1 MGSRNWRLP
10 LAVLVAVAAA
20 ASIVPLRVGSCGPDP
35 VNLWCAA
42 EPFLGWWP
50 TLNLGAGII
59 VGLLVRARTGALLLV
74 LASLVGF
81 LVYAVFDPWVAGSTG
96 SWTWWDYLNFFL
108 LGGLPAFA
116 GFFVGIVIRTAIRLT
131 TAFVGAVIRT
141 ASRTPT
147 APEPVPWPDPT
158 SSRTTEARGDTRG
171 YVARLRRGRSPDG
184 GSPS

>member
-10 LAVLVAVAAA
+10 LAVLVALAAA
-20 ASIVPLRVGSCGPDP
+20 ASIVPLRIGSCGTDP

-74 LASLVGF
+74 LASLAGF
-81 LVYAVFDPWVAGSTG
+81 LVFAVLDPYNGRSTG
-96 SWTWWDYLNFFL
+96 PWTWTDYLNFFL
-108 LGGLPAFA
+108 EGGVPAFA
-116 GFFVGIVIRTAIRLT
+116 GFI
-131 TAFVGAVIRT
+131 VGAVIRM
-141 ASRTPT
+141 ASRTAT

-158 SSRTTEARGDTRG
+158 SRRAAEVAGDTRG
-171 YVARLRRGRSPDG
+171 HVARLRRGRSPDG